1 MYLLSTDF
9 IILYRFLELWN
20 EMGRD
25 WQIARLI

>member
-20 EMGRD
+20 EMERD